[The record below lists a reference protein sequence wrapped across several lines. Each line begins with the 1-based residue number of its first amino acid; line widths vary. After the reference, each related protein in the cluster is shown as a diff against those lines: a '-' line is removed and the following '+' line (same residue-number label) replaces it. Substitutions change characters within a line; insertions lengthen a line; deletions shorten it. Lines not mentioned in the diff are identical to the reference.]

1 MDAKRRIERLG
12 SAIRAERERQNLSQS
27 KLALMV
33 EIDQS
38 YLSKVELGQIDIKF
52 SRLCEIAEALDV
64 EVGDLSDR

>member
-1 MDAKRRIERLG
+1 
-12 SAIRAERERQNLSQS
+12 
-27 KLALMV
+27 MV

-38 YLSKVELGQIDIKF
+38 YLNKVELGQIDIKF

>member
-1 MDAKRRIERLG
+1 
-12 SAIRAERERQNLSQS
+12 
-27 KLALMV
+27 MV

-64 EVGDLSDR
+64 EVGDLSDK